1 MPSLHGN
8 IFSAKSVTET
18 VINAPA
24 NAWVA
29 LPTTAMSG
37 RALVEV
43 VNKGEHALYLS
54 FDNSAVIPH
63 RAGIKTGMIRI
74 FPIQDNVILYGRSGG
89 AGSVRVIVTE
99 YK

>member
-8 IFSAKSVTET
+8 IFSSRSVTET
-18 VINAPA
+18 AINVPS
-24 NAWVA
+24 NTWTA

-54 FDNSAVIPH
+54 FDNTVVIQN

-74 FPIQDNVILYGRSGG
+74 YPIQDNLTLYGRSGG